1 MPNPSVLAVKRPSGL
16 NSNVG
21 RMLDSLGDRLRRL
34 GQPWE
39 LAVFGGLPALT
50 VGGLFWS
57 ELSRPNTLVDF
68 AVFRTAAH
76 AVLHGHSPYGAAALT
91 ANGDEGFVYPPFT
104 GILFAPFSVL
114 PGPVARALML
124 VVGFAAVLLALRV
137 LRVRDWRCYGLA
149 LLFAPTVN
157 AIALGSIT
165 PLLLLGTAAAWRY
178 RDRPRIA
185 GVVSAATAAAK
196 LFVWPLAV
204 WLVIRAR
211 LRAAAI
217 FAGTAIVLVL
227 GGWALIGFAGF
238 SSYPHLLQLL
248 SRKEALRSYSPAALF
263 GTTSVALSLGLA
275 MLIVAA
281 VALAGRGEDGDRR
294 AFAVAMLGAV
304 VATPVLWLHYLLLLL
319 VPLALYRPR
328 LSPLWF
334 LPFALWATPQTVPDG
349 TLWKVALAL
358 AVAVALTVRVVLVPE
373 AGPMRRVGLTVPRR
387 VPAKS

>member
-1 MPNPSVLAVKRPSGL
+1 MRCVR
-16 NSNVG
+16 
-21 RMLDSLGDRLRRL
+21 RTLDSLGDRLRRL

-39 LAVFGGLPALT
+39 IALFGGLPALT

-57 ELSRPNTLVDF
+57 ELSQANTLVDF
-68 AVFRTAAH
+68 AVFRAAAH
-76 AVLHGHSPYGAAALT
+76 AVLHGHSPYGASALT
-91 ANGDEGFVYPPFT
+91 ASGDEGFVYPPFT

-114 PGPVARALML
+114 PNPVARALML
-124 VVGFAAVLLALRV
+124 VVGFAAVLVAMRL

-157 AIALGSIT
+157 AIALGAIT
-165 PLLLLGTAAAWRY
+165 PLLLLGAAAAWRF
-178 RDRPRIA
+178 RDRPGIA

-196 LFVWPLAV
+196 VFVWPLAV
-204 WLVIRAR
+204 WLVVRSR
-211 LRAAAI
+211 MRAAAI
-217 FAGTAIVLVL
+217 FAGSAPVLVL
-227 GGWALIGFAGF
+227 GGWAVIGFAGF

-248 SRKEALRSYSPAALF
+248 SKKEALRSYSPAALF
-263 GTTSVALSLGLA
+263 GTTSVALSLVLA
-275 MLIVAA
+275 VLVIAGVGAA
-281 VALAGRGEDGDRR
+281 ARGEDGDRR
-294 AFAVAMLGAV
+294 AFAVAILGAI

-334 LPFALWATPQTVPDG
+334 LPFVLWATPQTVPDG

-358 AVAVALTVRVVLVPE
+358 AVAVGLTARALVVPE
-373 AGPMRRVGLTVPRR
+373 AGPMRRFRLIVARR